1 MRSRFAIFF
10 SVYMMLSLVSR
21 SQRFGGNP
29 PSLKWNQMESSV
41 ARVIYPVNRKLDAQR
56 VLQMVAKMSH
66 DTVGGLGPEIRKI
79 PIVLQTLPLVSN
91 GYVGLAPWRS
101 EFYMTPLQNG
111 LELGSTNW
119 TDNLSVHEFRHV
131 HQFSNFRKGASKL
144 LYLLAGQEGQSLANA
159 ASIPDWF
166 FEGDAVYTET
176 KYLGQGRGRLPYFF
190 DTYHAIWNAD
200 KKYAYQKLR
209 SGSLKDI
216 VPNHYQLGYM
226 LVAHGYGKYGDGFW
240 GKVTNDAARFRGF
253 TYPFQKAIK
262 RHTGISYKQFVN
274 DAMGSFRNLM
284 LPAQNINKESALSIS
299 NAKRVVD
306 YLHPVWVNNDTVLAL
321 RKPYNQLPHWVLLAN
336 QQSKRIGLKF
346 IGIDDYF
353 NFKNGKIIYT
363 GYTTDPR
370 WDWKEFNDVYVFDV
384 NDRSTVRITKNQR
397 LFSPDISS
405 NLQTMVAIEM
415 PAAGGSNLQ
424 CWNVLDKSLVS
435 TASHPDGLM
444 LSFPVFGESD
454 QMIYLVAKKTDGASA
469 ILLYDRIKK
478 QFEELISFVH
488 APISF
493 LRYKSQHLIFSI
505 TQSGRNEIWA
515 YDLKQKKAAKQSS
528 TNTGSYAGDLDLASK
543 RVVYSRPT
551 AEGDQLYAASLNEQ
565 SFSEINFQAVEPLHG
580 VKFSHTP
587 SISHLPDS
595 NFRIKPYKN
604 AAGIV
609 NIHSWRPYYEMPNW
623 SFSIYGQNVLN
634 TFQSTYQYV
643 YNENERSHQFGAYGT
658 YGALYPWIV
667 GGTNYTVNRSFK
679 DSTRNLLWN
688 EWNGNIG
695 LRIPLSN
702 NGGRVFRSF
711 DFSSTLNNVYYN
723 YDAGSI
729 PKSADKFISYL
740 HVQLSASFLSQQAIQ
755 HVNPRLGWTLNL
767 QHRTSFGKTDAE
779 QSYAGMRVYL
789 PGFMRT
795 HSFNMSAAYQ
805 QRDTLRQYIY
815 TNNFAMARGYAGF
828 NYPRMW
834 RFSFNYHLPVAYPD
848 FGIAHIVYFRRMRAN
863 LFFDDM
869 HLKSLRTGRIIQ
881 LRSTGMELHFDTKW
895 WNQHPVSFG
904 VRYSRLLD
912 TKQFTDPPNANRWEI
927 IMPVNL
933 IPN

>member
-1 MRSRFAIFF
+1 
-10 SVYMMLSLVSR
+10 MMISLVSR

-29 PSLKWNQMESSV
+29 PSLKWNQMESSA
-41 ARVIYPVNRKLDAQR
+41 ARIIYPENRKMDAQR
-56 VLQMVAKMSH
+56 VLQIVAKMSH
-66 DTVGGLGPEIRKI
+66 DTIGGIGNELKKI

-101 EFYMTPLQNG
+101 EFYMNPLQNG

-119 TDNLSVHEFRHV
+119 IDNLAVHEFRHV

-159 ASIPDWF
+159 ATIPDWF
-166 FEGDAVYTET
+166 FEGDAVYSET

-200 KKYAYQKLR
+200 KKYGYQKLR
-209 SGSLKDI
+209 SGSLKDV

-226 LVAHGYGKYGDGFW
+226 LVAHGYEKFGDGFW
-240 GKVTNDAARFRGF
+240 GKVTSDAARFKGLI
-253 TYPFQKAIK
+253 YPFQKAIK
-262 RHTGISYKQFVN
+262 KHTGISYRQFVN
-274 DAMGSFRNLM
+274 DAMGSFRSQM
-284 LPAQNINKESALSIS
+284 PPEQNINKESALSKS

-306 YLHPVWVNNDTVLAL
+306 YLHPVWINQDTVLAL
-321 RKPYNQLPHWVLLAN
+321 RKPYNQLPHWVLLSN
-336 QQSKRIGLKF
+336 QQSIRIGLKF

-353 NFKNGKIIYT
+353 NYKNGKIIYA

-405 NLQTMVAIEM
+405 DHQTMVAVEM
-415 PAAGGSNLQ
+415 PAAGGSVLQ
-424 CWNVLDKSLVS
+424 CWSLSDKSLLS
-435 TASHPDGLM
+435 TVSHPDGLM
-444 LSFPVFGESD
+444 LSFPVFGDND
-454 QMIYLVAKKTDGASA
+454 QMLYMVAKKTSGSSTL
-469 ILLYDRIKK
+469 LLYDRIKK
-478 QFEELISFVH
+478 EFQELMPYVN
-488 APISF
+488 APIAF
-493 LRYKSQHLIFSI
+493 LRYKNQHLIFSI
-505 TQSGRNEIWA
+505 TQSGRNEIWV
-515 YDLKQKKAAKQSS
+515 YDLEQKKAARQSS
-528 TNTGSYAGDLDLASK
+528 VNTGSYAGDLDLDSK
-543 RVVYSRPT
+543 RIVYSRPT
-551 AEGDQLYAASLNEQ
+551 AEGDQLFTAGLNNKT
-565 SFSEINFQAVEPLHG
+565 FSEIKFHDVIPLHG
-580 VKFSHTP
+580 VKFSHAT
-587 SISHLPDS
+587 SISQLPDS
-595 NFRIKPYKN
+595 NFQIKPYKN
-604 AAGIV
+604 AEGLV
-609 NIHSWRPYYEMPNW
+609 NIHSWRPYYDMPNW

-643 YNENERSHQFGAYGT
+643 YNENERSHQLGAYAT
-658 YGALYPWIV
+658 YGALFPWIV
-667 GGTNYTVNRSFK
+667 GGTNYTMNRNFK
-679 DSTRNLLWN
+679 DSTRNLQWN
-688 EWNGNIG
+688 EWNGNLG

-702 NGGRVFRSF
+702 NGGRVFRTV
-711 DFSSTLNNVYYN
+711 DFSSTLNNVFYN
-723 YDAGSI
+723 YEAASI

-740 HVQLSASFLSQQAIQ
+740 HLQLTASILSQQAIQ
-755 HVNPRLGWTLNL
+755 QVNPRFGWTLNL
-767 QHRTSFGKTDAE
+767 QHRASFGKTDAK
-779 QSYAGMRVYL
+779 QSFAGMRIYL

-815 TNNFAMARGYAGF
+815 TNNFAMARGYAAF

-848 FGIAHIVYFRRMRAN
+848 FGIAQIVYFRRIRSN

-869 HLKSLRTGRIIQ
+869 HLKSLRTGRTIQ
-881 LRSTGMELHFDTKW
+881 LRSTGMEIHFDTKW

-912 TKQFTDPPNANRWEI
+912 TKQFTDPPSANRWEI